1 MRKLLSNVGWLAGV
15 AGTDKSFRQNPILG
29 NPRYNEMG
37 LHRKRVKLAAALAEK
52 RRARMARGMKS
63 EDVTAIARDGFYLRH
78 PALPEE
84 EFDALRR
91 EIYDTPLPSREMR
104 QGPTTTR
111 MAALTG
117 AVPHA
122 RRFANDRAMHRLMG
136 YTAGRAGPPV
146 VFLQT
151 VIAEAAK
158 DDADPQTALHSDTFH
173 ATAKMWL
180 FLEDVGE
187 DDGPFA
193 YVPGS
198 HRLTEERLEWEF
210 QQSLTAR
217 DDPRLHHT
225 LGSFRIEE
233 NELAALGYG
242 PPRRFAAKANTLII
256 ADTYGFHRRTPSVKN
271 NTRIELHGHL
281 RTNPFVPWNGVMVTS
296 LPGIAQNQ
304 ANLWFWYLG
313 RRDRQGKP
321 GIWKDVG
328 AVVPDVGNGSS

>member
-1 MRKLLSNVGWLAGV
+1 MRKFLSNVGWLAGV
-15 AGTDKSFRQNPILG
+15 AGSDKSFRQNPILG

-37 LHRKRVKLAAALAEK
+37 LHRKRVETAARFAK
-52 RRARMARGMKS
+52 NRRARMARSLPS
-63 EDVTAIARDGFYLRH
+63 EDVAQLAKNGFIEKY
-78 PALPEE
+78 PALPDET
-84 EFDALRR
+84 FRALRR
-91 EIYDTPLPSREMR
+91 ELMETPLPSREMR

-111 MAALTG
+111 MAALTQ
-117 AVPHA
+117 AVPLA
-122 RRFANDRAMHRLMG
+122 RRFATGKEVRRLMS
-136 YTAGRAGPPV
+136 YTAGRAGAPV

-158 DDADPQTALHSDTFH
+158 DEADPQTALHSDTFH

-198 HRLTEERLEWEF
+198 HSLTDERLEWEF

-233 NELAALGYG
+233 SELAALGYG
-242 PPRRFAAKANTLII
+242 PPRRFAAKANTLIL
-256 ADTYGFHRRTPSVKN
+256 ADTYGFHRRTPSVKD

-281 RTNPFVPWNGVMVTS
+281 RSNPFVPWNGGMVTS

-313 RRDRQGKP
+313 RRDRKGKP

-328 AVVPDVGNGSS
+328 EVVPRAPRLND